1 MIKDGSD
8 AGGRLFSA
16 MFSSSNPNL
25 LAAAGELGTQIIDIR
40 YSPNQR
46 LNLSNLTVKCFIYKL

>member
-16 MFSSSNPNL
+16 MFSPSNPNL

-46 LNLSNLTVKCFIYKL
+46 